1 MAVLGWHVRFVPT
14 SDIPDVLPKSIGGRR
29 LNVIRCA
36 FRLLGLGALAP
47 HPSIHAGPRAHSH
60 RRKRSGVATH
70 GRLGLSRAGFPKL

>member
-47 HPSIHAGPRAHSH
+47 HSLATQAPVPTLIDENDPVW
-60 RRKRSGVATH
+60 RRMDA
-70 GRLGLSRAGFPKL
+70 